1 MPKKKVSKKAAKKKD
16 TRSRSERQIAA
27 RQERIK

>member
-1 MPKKKVSKKAAKKKD
+1 MAKKKASKKSVKKD
-16 TRSRSERQIAA
+16 TRSREERRIAA